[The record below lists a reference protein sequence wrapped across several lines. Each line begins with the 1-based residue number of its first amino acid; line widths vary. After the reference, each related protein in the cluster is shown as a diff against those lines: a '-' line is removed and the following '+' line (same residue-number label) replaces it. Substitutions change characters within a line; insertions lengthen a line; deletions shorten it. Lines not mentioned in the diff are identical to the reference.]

1 MTLLNDIL
9 QVAIVVTA
17 VAVAFAAM
25 AGILGRR

>member
-1 MTLLNDIL
+1 MTVLNDIL
-9 QVAIVVTA
+9 QVAVVGTT

>member
-1 MTLLNDIL
+1 MDTINDII